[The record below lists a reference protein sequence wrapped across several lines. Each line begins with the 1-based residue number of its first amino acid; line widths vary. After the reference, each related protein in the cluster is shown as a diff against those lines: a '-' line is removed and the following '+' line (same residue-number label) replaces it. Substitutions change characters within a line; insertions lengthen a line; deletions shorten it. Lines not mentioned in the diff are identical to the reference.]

1 MAALLVDDARA
12 MPREAGLAGPRV
24 VVIGNFDG
32 VHRGHVE
39 VIRRARAAAAGLPLV
54 VLTFEPHPAALFG
67 GSPPPRLTRLSR
79 KVELLGALG
88 VDVVVAQRFDLG
100 FAALSPTAFVDE
112 VLVAGLGAARVVV
125 GFDFRFG
132 AKRAGDLALLRALG
146 VERRFDLVVQEAVAD
161 DGGSFSSTRAREA
174 LARGELSAVLAVL
187 GRPHG
192 VEGVVRVGD
201 QRGRTIGFPTAN
213 VGEIEEALPRN
224 GVYAVAVDVA
234 GDDGGFVGLAT
245 GVANVGVRP
254 TVATGAAPSLEA
266 HLFDLPAGRSDLY
279 GARLRVHFVE
289 RLRDE
294 RRFAGLEELTT
305 QIRADAAAARA
316 AVAGVAPRAP
326 GGAFW

>member
-12 MPREAGLAGPRV
+12 LPTGAGLEGPRA

-79 KVELLGALG
+79 KAQLLSDLG
-88 VDVVVAQRFDLG
+88 VDVVVAQRFDRA
-100 FAALSPTAFVDE
+100 FAALTPTAFVDE
-112 VLVAGLGAARVVV
+112 ILVGGLRAAQVVV

-132 AKRAGDLALLRALG
+132 AKRAGDLPLLRALG
-146 VERRFDLVVQEAVAD
+146 ESRRFELVVQEAVAD
-161 DGGSFSSTRAREA
+161 DGGSYSSTRAREA
-174 LARGELSAVLAVL
+174 LSAGDLPAVAAVL

-201 QRGRTIGFPTAN
+201 RRGRTLGFPTAN
-213 VGEIEEALPRN
+213 VGEIEEALPRH
-224 GVYAVAVDVA
+224 GVYAVAVDA
-234 GDDGGFVGLAT
+234 GAAGGGFEALAT

-254 TVATGAAPSLEA
+254 TVATGSGPSLEA
-266 HLFDLPAGRSDLY
+266 HLFDLPAARSDLY
-279 GARLRVHFVE
+279 GARLRVHFVA

-294 RRFAGLEELTT
+294 RRFAGLDELTA
-305 QIRADAAAARA
+305 QIRADAAAARE
-316 AVAGVAPRAP
+316 AVAGLAPRAP